1 MPPRKKR
8 SPKGIPPLRRRPPG
22 TPDDWIDPLW
32 KPGSELELRFA
43 QLWIALYPD
52 IDLHT
57 QYQFHPDRFFTFDFV
72 NLPSRVAIELNG
84 GTRNPKMGH
93 SSGTGIQGDYEKMQ
107 LAASEG
113 WLVIPVS
120 TSDAEDARILA
131 HIAKTIRHRASQNA
145 A

>member
-1 MPPRKKR
+1 MAPRKRK
-8 SPKGIPPLRRRPPG
+8 PKGVPPLRQRPSG

-57 QYQFHPDRFFTFDFV
+57 QYQFHPDRFFTFDFCHI
-72 NLPSRVAIELNG
+72 PTRTAIEVNG
-84 GTRNPKMGH
+84 GTNNPKMYH
-93 SSGTGIQGDYEKMQ
+93 RSGSGIQSDYEKTQ
-107 LAASEG
+107 LAVAEG
-113 WLVIPVS
+113 WLVIPIS
-120 TSDAEDARILA
+120 SNNSEDARILA
-131 HIAKTIRHRASQNA
+131 HIAKTIRHRESQNA